1 MDSTKRL
8 VVGLGNPGAEYSTT
22 RHNVGFMAVDL
33 IADEYSISLSKK
45 KFNLIYGQGQVE
57 GVPVVLAKPQSFMN
71 RSGLPTRQ
79 IADYFRILS
88 KDIFVIHDDIDL
100 AFERIKIKT
109 KGGDGGHRG
118 VRSVMDAFGGGD
130 FARLRIGVGRS
141 EVGIGVVDHVLGK
154 FDTAETKLL
163 DHIITISGDAVVSFL
178 CKGAEE
184 TMNRFN
190 DRRNVFLT

>member
-1 MDSTKRL
+1 MP
-8 VVGLGNPGAEYSTT
+8 VHA
-22 RHNVGFMAVDL
+22 
-33 IADEYSISLSKK
+33 IASYH
-45 KFNLIYGQGQVE
+45 G
-57 GVPVVLAKPQSFMN
+57 
-71 RSGLPTRQ
+71 
-79 IADYFRILS
+79 ILS
-88 KDIFVIHDDIDL
+88 KNMLVIHDDIDL
-100 AFERIKIKT
+100 AFGRIKIKK
-109 KGGDGGHRG
+109 KGGHGGHKG
-118 VRSVMDAFGGGD
+118 VKSLIDVFGGGD
-130 FARLRIGVGRS
+130 FTRLRIGVGRS